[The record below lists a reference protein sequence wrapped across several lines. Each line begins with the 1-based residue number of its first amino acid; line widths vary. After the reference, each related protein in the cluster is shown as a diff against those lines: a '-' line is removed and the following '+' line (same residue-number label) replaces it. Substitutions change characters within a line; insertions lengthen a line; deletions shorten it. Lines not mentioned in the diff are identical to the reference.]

1 MDQFIEQIITGL
13 SIGSILLL
21 VAIGLSIIY
30 GSMGIINLAHG
41 EFVMLGAYTAWL
53 LQSHFGLGL
62 LASLV
67 PIFLVVAAIGWV
79 IERYVLSLLNNRP
92 LDTIL
97 ATWGVGIMLQQGV
110 RLMVGSELR
119 YVQMPPAL
127 SDSMELLGL
136 SVASYRVFLFI
147 VAIVLFMGT
156 WLLMNRTTV
165 GMKLR
170 AIMQDRSVAA
180 SFGINAK
187 RVYALTFA
195 YGAGLA
201 GLAGA
206 LVSPLK
212 SVSPDMGTGYVV
224 DAFMVVV
231 LGGVQSLA
239 GTVASVWLLPPTITA
254 QYHFDPEGAVRP
266 YVGAGIN
273 YTFFYDPHSALPNIG
288 FKNGF
293 GWALQ
298 AGADVPVGE
307 GPYFLNFDVKK
318 VFLGTHVRAAGGAV
332 QASARLN
339 PWIIGAG
346 LGLRF

>member
-1 MDQFIEQIITGL
+1 MRLPRLMLETSSVDQFIEQIVTGL

-21 VAIGLSIIY
+21 VALGLSIIY
-30 GSMGIINLAHG
+30 GAMGIINLAHG
-41 EFVMLGAYTAWL
+41 EFVMLGAYAAWL
-53 LQSHFGLGL
+53 FQTKFGLSL
-62 LASLV
+62 LESLV
-67 PIFLVVAAIGWV
+67 PIFLVVALFGWV

-97 ATWGVGIMLQQGV
+97 ATWGVGIMLQQAV

-119 YVQMPPAL
+119 YVQLPPAL
-127 SDSMELLGL
+127 ADSMDVFGIPI
-136 SVASYRVFLFI
+136 SSYRVFLFVVSI
-147 VAIVLFMGT
+147 ALFGAT

-170 AIMQDRSVAA
+170 AIIQDRSVAA

-187 RVYALTFA
+187 RIYALTFA

-239 GTVASVWLLPPTITA
+239 GTVASAFILGELSGGIAFLQNDTVAKTIVLLAIVVLIR
-254 QYHFDPEGAVRP
+254 FRPEGLFTAR
-266 YVGAGIN
+266 
-273 YTFFYDPHSALPNIG
+273 
-288 FKNGF
+288 
-293 GWALQ
+293 
-298 AGADVPVGE
+298 
-307 GPYFLNFDVKK
+307 
-318 VFLGTHVRAAGGAV
+318 VRA
-332 QASARLN
+332 
-339 PWIIGAG
+339 
-346 LGLRF
+346 

>member
-1 MDQFIEQIITGL
+1 MDQFIEQIVTGL

-21 VAIGLSIIY
+21 VALGLSIIY

-41 EFVMLGAYTAWL
+41 EFVMLGAYAAWVFHTYFGWSL
-53 LQSHFGLGL
+53 LT
-62 LASLV
+62 SLV
-67 PIFLVVAAIGWV
+67 PIFLVVAAFGWV

-97 ATWGVGIMLQQGV
+97 ATWGVGIMLQQAV

-119 YVQMPPAL
+119 YVQLPPAL
-127 SDSMELLGL
+127 SDSMNVFGIPI
-136 SVASYRVFLFI
+136 SSYRVFLFVVSI
-147 VAIVLFMGT
+147 ALFAAT

-170 AIMQDRSVAA
+170 AIIQDRSVAA

-239 GTVASVWLLPPTITA
+239 GTVASAFILGELSGGIAFLQNDTVAKAIVLLAIVVLIR
-254 QYHFDPEGAVRP
+254 FRPEGLFAAR
-266 YVGAGIN
+266 
-273 YTFFYDPHSALPNIG
+273 
-288 FKNGF
+288 
-293 GWALQ
+293 
-298 AGADVPVGE
+298 
-307 GPYFLNFDVKK
+307 
-318 VFLGTHVRAAGGAV
+318 VRA
-332 QASARLN
+332 
-339 PWIIGAG
+339 
-346 LGLRF
+346 

>member
-1 MDQFIEQIITGL
+1 MDQLIEQIVTGL

-21 VAIGLSIIY
+21 VALGLSIIY

-41 EFVMLGAYTAWL
+41 EFVMLGAYAAWVFHTYL
-53 LQSHFGLGL
+53 GLGL

-67 PIFLVVAAIGWV
+67 PIFLVVATFGWV

-97 ATWGVGIMLQQGV
+97 ATWGVGIMLQQAV

-119 YVQMPPAL
+119 YVQLPPAL
-127 SDSMELLGL
+127 ADSMDVFGIPI
-136 SVASYRVFLFI
+136 SSYRVFLFVVSI
-147 VAIVLFMGT
+147 ALFGAT

-170 AIMQDRSVAA
+170 AIIQDRSVAA

-239 GTVASVWLLPPTITA
+239 GTVASAFILGELSGGIAFLQNDTVAKTIVLLAIVVLIR
-254 QYHFDPEGAVRP
+254 FRPEGLFTAR
-266 YVGAGIN
+266 
-273 YTFFYDPHSALPNIG
+273 
-288 FKNGF
+288 
-293 GWALQ
+293 
-298 AGADVPVGE
+298 
-307 GPYFLNFDVKK
+307 
-318 VFLGTHVRAAGGAV
+318 VRA
-332 QASARLN
+332 
-339 PWIIGAG
+339 
-346 LGLRF
+346 